1 MITDPLK
8 HAEKE
13 KALKKLIKRWLM
25 AQDTQSKANLLI
37 ARNPGIKK
45 SGRRGREV

>member
-13 KALKKLIKRWLM
+13 KALKKLIRKWLM
-25 AQDTQSKANLLI
+25 AQETHNKANLLLSK
-37 ARNPGIKK
+37 NPGIKR
-45 SGRRGREV
+45 SGRTGK

>member
-13 KALKKLIKRWLM
+13 KALKKLIRKWLM
-25 AQDTQSKANLLI
+25 AQDTQHKANLLLSK
-37 ARNPGIKK
+37 NPGIKRSGK
-45 SGRRGREV
+45 SGK

>member
-13 KALKKLIKRWLM
+13 KALRKLIKTWLM
-25 AQDTQSKANLLI
+25 AQDTQNKANILI
-37 ARNPGIKK
+37 ARNPAIKR
-45 SGRRGREV
+45 SGRAAK

>member
-13 KALKKLIKRWLM
+13 KALKKLIKKWLM
-25 AQDTQSKANLLI
+25 AQETQNKAIVLLSK
-37 ARNPGIKK
+37 NPGIKK
-45 SGRRGREV
+45 SGRLGK